1 MSQKSALLSYA
12 LIIEKLEHRRCT
24 KKEIIKFLKDHE
36 IYISERTFD
45 RYKENLRSD
54 FGVELLYDT
63 HAGTYFIDRSHSR
76 SLETFLHMI
85 ELSQTAR
92 IFEEGLHMADAI
104 SFESEKGFKGINH
117 VQPVLRAIKDHRL
130 LQLVHRR
137 FDSNESKSH
146 EVQPYLLKEFRNR
159 WYVFGFSP
167 AHHEWRTYGLDRIE
181 EITVTTTTFKPLKNF
196 NPKAHFAH
204 VIGLKIQPGDKPVAI
219 TLAVEKVS
227 AKYLFSLPMHNSQQI
242 INKSDEHDRVV
253 FSYYLIPNYE
263 FYQQVLMMGT
273 KAEITDPP
281 QLRKRFA
288 EVVNEILD
296 KYH

>member
-12 LIIEKLEHRRCT
+12 LIIEKLEHHRCT
-24 KKEIIKFLKDHE
+24 KKEIIRFLKNHE

-45 RYKENLRSD
+45 RYKESLRSD

-63 HAGTYFIDRSHSR
+63 HTGTYYIDRTHSR

-104 SFESEKGFKGINH
+104 SFESERGFEGIEH
-117 VQPVLRAIKDHRL
+117 VRDVLRAIKDHRV

-167 AHHEWRTYGLDRIE
+167 MHKEWRTFGLDRIE
-181 EITVTTTTFKPLKNF
+181 KLTVTATTFKPRSNF
-196 NPKAHFAH
+196 NPKTHFAN
-204 VIGLKIQPGDKPVAI
+204 VIGLKIQPGDEPVAI

-227 AKYLFSLPMHNSQQI
+227 AKYLLSLPMHASQQVI
-242 INKSDEHDRVV
+242 SHNDEQNRMV
-253 FSYYLIPNYE
+253 FSYFLIPNYE

-273 KAEITDPP
+273 KAEIIDPP
-281 QLRKRFA
+281 ALRKRFA
-288 EVVNEILD
+288 EVVQEILE
-296 KYH
+296 KYY